1 MSSKAPH
8 LSWASLSTRALAAL
22 TGSTLP
28 EEERLLRKVHRLR
41 KKLARAETALGD
53 IASEPLP
60 AGGTEAEGPPAAEPL
75 PVGGT
80 EVQEPPA
87 GEPVA
92 ILDSYVS
99 GAPTPAKAFEMF
111 AGEWSSE
118 IPGYG
123 MGSIPL
129 FSDARITW
137 FIAQCGGIEG
147 KRVLELGPLEGG
159 HTYMMARAGAA
170 HITSIEANTR
180 AFLKCLIVQNAL
192 KFKADF
198 LLGDFAEYL
207 SDCGEVYDLAV
218 ASGVLYHMNKPVDLL
233 RDLARTSDNIGIW
246 THYYDAEVILAN
258 ELLKRKFDPEPQMEQ
273 LGTRQIISHRQH
285 YLEALQW
292 SGFCGGS
299 APTSYWLTRD
309 SLLGALTELGFTV
322 TVHADDKDHQN
333 GPAMTLFA
341 RR

>member
-1 MSSKAPH
+1 MNKGTQMLSKTVH
-8 LSWASLSTRALAAL
+8 KSWADLSARARAAL
-22 TGSTLP
+22 SGSKLP
-28 EEERLLRKVHRLR
+28 QEERLLRKVHRLR
-41 KKLARAETALGD
+41 KKLTRAESALGGLAGGQLPRDEAQAHEPHAGEQAARA
-53 IASEPLP
+53 
-60 AGGTEAEGPPAAEPL
+60 
-75 PVGGT
+75 V
-80 EVQEPPA
+80 
-87 GEPVA
+87 

-99 GAPTPAKAFEMF
+99 GAPTPGRAFEIF

-129 FSDARITW
+129 FDDSRITW
-137 FIAQCGGIEG
+137 FIEQCGGIEG

-159 HTYMMARAGAA
+159 HTYMMARAGAT
-170 HITSIEANTR
+170 HITSIEANIR

-192 KFKADF
+192 KFEADF
-198 LLGDFAEYL
+198 LLGDFAAYL
-207 SDCGEVYDLAV
+207 VDCPEVYDLAV

-233 RDLARTSDNIGIW
+233 RDLARISDNIGIW
-246 THYYDAEVILAN
+246 THYYDPDVILAN
-258 ELLKRKFDPEPQMEQ
+258 ELLKRKFDPEPQVEQ

-322 TVHADDKDHQN
+322 TVRADDKDHQN
-333 GPAMTLFA
+333 GPAITLFA

>member
-1 MSSKAPH
+1 MSSKAAH
-8 LSWASLSTRALAAL
+8 KSWTGLSTRALATL
-22 TGSTLP
+22 TGSKLS

-41 KKLARAETALGD
+41 KKLTRAESALGE
-53 IASEPLP
+53 IAGERLPEGGSETQEP
-60 AGGTEAEGPPAAEPL
+60 AVEE
-75 PVGGT
+75 
-80 EVQEPPA
+80 QEPPA
-87 GEPVA
+87 EPQEPPA
-92 ILDSYVS
+92 PEAAAPGILDSYVS
-99 GAPTPAKAFEMF
+99 GAPSPGKAFEAF

-123 MGSIPL
+123 IGSIPL
-129 FSDARITW
+129 FNDPRVTW

-198 LLGDFAEYL
+198 LLGDFAAYL
-207 SDCGEVYDLAV
+207 TDCSEVYDFAV

-246 THYYDAEVILAN
+246 THYYDPDVILAN
-258 ELLKRKFDPEPQMEQ
+258 ELLRRKFDPDPQVEQ
-273 LGTRQIISHRQH
+273 LGTRQIVSHRQH

-309 SLLGALTELGFTV
+309 SLLGALAELGFTV
-322 TVHADDKDHQN
+322 TVHADDKDHPN